1 MNYELAKEL
10 KDAGFPQKNPR
21 AIPKDSGRID
31 GDGNLHLAQE
41 PVYIPTLSELI
52 AECGDELVS
61 INKEVGVAFG
71 GKPCFTGRW
80 HALGQLIKAKGDTPE
95 EAVARL
101 YLLNKKP

>member
-1 MNYELAKEL
+1 MTYELTLEL
-10 KDAGFPQKNPR
+10 KNEGFPFDFKCTEWHGEYVTGP
-21 AIPKDSGRID
+21 D
-31 GDGNLHLAQE
+31 GDELKL
-41 PVYIPTLSELI
+41 PTLSELI

-80 HALGQLIKAKGDTPE
+80 HALGQPIKAKGDTPE

-101 YLLNKKP
+101 WLALKKNHDPR

>member
-1 MNYELAKEL
+1 MDDAL
-10 KDAGFPQKNPR
+10 KQQLRDAGYT
-21 AIPKDSGRID
+21 
-31 GDGNLHLAQE
+31 GDFE
-41 PVYIPTLSELI
+41 LSELI

-80 HALGQLIKAKGDTPE
+80 HALGQLIKAKGDTPK